1 MLPLDQRRGIGQAKL
16 TYFPLGKAL
25 EKQTKTINRLSE
37 EIDFNNL
44 TCRYPGKIAL
54 KYFMRFKGPLFI
66 YNDIKN
72 GQINLRII
80 DKYVALSS
88 LSMYYAW
95 KNIKKSYKSNKFK

>member
-1 MLPLDQRRGIGQAKL
+1 
-16 TYFPLGKAL
+16 
-25 EKQTKTINRLSE
+25 
-37 EIDFNNL
+37 
-44 TCRYPGKIAL
+44 
-54 KYFMRFKGPLFI
+54 MRFKGPLFI

-95 KNIKKSYKSNKFK
+95 KNIKKSYKSNRFK